1 MRYENLLASRYI
13 KAQKR
18 QSAFTVIRIIAA
30 VAIIT
35 MVFLLYSVFMDCLR
49 NTEYSKAPYH
59 LMISGLT
66 EEQGEALADEE
77 AVRSVKLLPASDGK
91 VSAVILFDRDI
102 GDSFQWLSDTAAKH
116 GFENIIPDNKY
127 AWNEKLMNIDTIG
140 YDAHLYKLRIFCM
153 FFIFAVFMAFA
164 LRLVIDTAF
173 EVSSKER
180 ERHYGVLQSIGATP
194 EQIVRIITYE
204 GLKLCII
211 AVPLGLLAG
220 IVLAY
225 VMFNVILAAG
235 LSELFHGMT
244 NAKIYLP
251 FSVDPKMLLV
261 AAAVGVVWVFLSAYG
276 VGMRIIR
283 KTPMEAITT
292 RADEVKKVRKHTLS
306 GLLFGVSGSI
316 ASIFPISINTVPR
329 SILSTRPATISLVFS
344 VYSL

>member
-18 QSAFTVIRIIAA
+18 QSAFTVISIIAA

-140 YDAHLYKLRIFCM
+140 YDAHLYKLRLRCM
-153 FFIFAVFMAFA
+153 CRCLPLILF
-164 LRLVIDTAF
+164 L
-173 EVSSKER
+173 
-180 ERHYGVLQSIGATP
+180 P
-194 EQIVRIITYE
+194 
-204 GLKLCII
+204 LKSPANILSRF
-211 AVPLGLLAG
+211 LLAAPSAPIG
-220 IVLAY
+220 
-225 VMFNVILAAG
+225 
-235 LSELFHGMT
+235 SQ
-244 NAKIYLP
+244 
-251 FSVDPKMLLV
+251 FSISDRSM
-261 AAAVGVVWVFLSAYG
+261 SASRTMY
-276 VGMRIIR
+276 
-283 KTPMEAITT
+283 
-292 RADEVKKVRKHTLS
+292 
-306 GLLFGVSGSI
+306 
-316 ASIFPISINTVPR
+316 FPR
-329 SILSTRPATISLVFS
+329 
-344 VYSL
+344 